1 MERTF
6 PTWQRKFQNFVVGF
20 YADMKEPLEGS
31 PPELQLV
38 VVGEEEVVVSALG
51 GLAGAPAAVL
61 SRLPVSQHHEPGDQ
75 DPGAGGV
82 FAEQVAQF
90 QLLQVLPLAGLQ
102 GGDLSEAK
110 AGFPAGRSLSH
121 PQF

>member
-1 MERTF
+1 M
-6 PTWQRKFQNFVVGF
+6 
-20 YADMKEPLEGS
+20 
-31 PPELQLV
+31 
-38 VVGEEEVVVSALG
+38 VSALG

-75 DPGAGGV
+75 DPGAGV
-82 FAEQVAQF
+82 VAEQVAGTQF

-102 GGDLSEAK
+102 GGDLSEAQ
-110 AGFPAGRSLSH
+110 AGFPAGQSLSH

>member
-1 MERTF
+1 M
-6 PTWQRKFQNFVVGF
+6 
-20 YADMKEPLEGS
+20 
-31 PPELQLV
+31 

-82 FAEQVAQF
+82 VAEQVAGTHF
-90 QLLQVLPLAGLQ
+90 QLLQVLPLAKYQLAWLQ
-102 GGDLSEAK
+102 SCVYRA
-110 AGFPAGRSLSH
+110 AHVAPPADSTQLTLG
-121 PQF
+121 

>member
-1 MERTF
+1 M
-6 PTWQRKFQNFVVGF
+6 
-20 YADMKEPLEGS
+20 
-31 PPELQLV
+31 

-61 SRLPVSQHHEPGDQ
+61 SRLPVLQYHEPGDQ

-82 FAEQVAQF
+82 VAEQVAGTQF

-102 GGDLSEAK
+102 GSFGGQSWISSRAVT
-110 AGFPAGRSLSH
+110 FPSTVLRVKLVFLPDPHTRLKVEYNWFSSPVLEWIIVLNIS
-121 PQF
+121 

>member
-1 MERTF
+1 M
-6 PTWQRKFQNFVVGF
+6 V
-20 YADMKEPLEGS
+20 
-31 PPELQLV
+31 V

-75 DPGAGGV
+75 DPGV
-82 FAEQVAQF
+82 FAEQVAGTQF

-102 GGDLSEAK
+102 GEDLSEAQT
-110 AGFPAGRSLSH
+110 GFPAGRSLSH

>member
-1 MERTF
+1 M
-6 PTWQRKFQNFVVGF
+6 
-20 YADMKEPLEGS
+20 
-31 PPELQLV
+31 V
-38 VVGEEEVVVSALG
+38 VVGEDEVVVSALG

-82 FAEQVAQF
+82 FAEQVAGTQF